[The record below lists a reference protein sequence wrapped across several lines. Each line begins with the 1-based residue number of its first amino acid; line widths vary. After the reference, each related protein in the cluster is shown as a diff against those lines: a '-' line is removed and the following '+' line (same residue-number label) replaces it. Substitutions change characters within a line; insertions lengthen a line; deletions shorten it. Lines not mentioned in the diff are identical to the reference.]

1 MPSVDA
7 RLGQIVDPEIRPFQ
21 KYARDTPI
29 LKRVI
34 FCLLKSLPAWKM
46 ASTQLLCG
54 GFASATLILHLTTAP
69 PLAADT
75 EFRLASTDRGLV
87 EGDRNL
93 LLS

>member
-1 MPSVDA
+1 MVQGMSA
-7 RLGQIVDPEIRPFQ
+7 
-21 KYARDTPI
+21 KNA
-29 LKRVI
+29 KRVVEI
-34 FCLLKSLPAWKM
+34 VI
-46 ASTQLLCG
+46 T
-54 GFASATLILHLTTAP
+54 P